1 MSNQRQ
7 RLALNLLGGF
17 FIIMI
22 VLTVLSRMAD
32 SITIPNVTVAS
43 PKSGK
48 LEHTI
53 EVSGQLEA
61 KDKIDLAASSGL
73 QIKEVRAEKGDRV
86 KSGDVLI
93 ELDTKEV
100 EDKLMQAEIDL
111 KKIGLQMQ
119 QLALDS
125 PLEDSED
132 LIGDA
137 ELSLKRMEE
146 DRRAISGEEDSKI
159 KRAEEDL
166 ELAEEDL
173 KLAKDKL
180 ELLKNKNQEEQLKK
194 AEEEV
199 TVAKKSLEDKKY
211 ERDKA
216 LKNAKMAI
224 DDAYAQYNNIT
235 TGPTYTVDQALDRAK
250 KQYAM
255 VEDDWKRIIK
265 QVEEELAKKET
276 TLKKIKDGEIDEE
289 AIKGEEENIRTAERA
304 VEAKAKSLSD
314 LIGSKDGQ
322 ITKVDRML
330 EDAKRQLAKARD
342 KEVKGEL
349 TKENKQL
356 QVSLQKS
363 LLELEKEMKL
373 KEVKEFKEIQASGG
387 VIKAP
392 ADGIVMAVKAEKGSS
407 TTGGNLVSMVA
418 SDAQYQFVAEIS
430 DEQAKYLEIGDEV
443 VITLDG
449 EKQKLANTFVEN
461 IVNMPSETGTKKEVS
476 VTLTEGEPGMK
487 AKMKVAKETSK
498 YSNIIQLE
506 ALREDSKGKYVLVV
520 REQITTLGVQ
530 MVAERVDVIEVEKN
544 QTSVAVQAALSPKDQ
559 IIVKSNKPIMTGDRV
574 RLKQ

>member
-7 RLALNLLGGF
+7 RLALKLLGGF

-32 SITIPNVTVAS
+32 SITIPSVTVAS

-61 KDKIDLAASSGL
+61 KDEIDLAASSGL
-73 QIKEVRAEKGDRV
+73 QIKDVRVEKGDRV
-86 KSGDVLI
+86 QSGDVLI

-100 EDKLMQAEIDL
+100 EDKLMQAEMAL
-111 KKIGLQMQ
+111 KKIDLQMQ
-119 QLALDS
+119 QLALDI
-125 PLEDSED
+125 PLEDGED
-132 LIGDA
+132 LIGDV
-137 ELSLKRMEE
+137 ELSLKRIEE
-146 DRRAISGEEDSKI
+146 DRQATSGDEDHKI

-173 KLAKDKL
+173 NLAKDKL

-199 TVAKKSLEDKKY
+199 AAAKKSLEDKKY

-216 LKNAKMAI
+216 LKNAQMAI

-250 KQYAM
+250 EQYAM

-265 QVEEELAKKET
+265 QVEEELAKKEA

-289 AIKGEEENIRTAERA
+289 AIKGEEQNIRTAERA
-304 VEAKAKSLSD
+304 VEAKEKILSD

-322 ITKVDRML
+322 ITKVDRLL
-330 EDAKRQLAKARD
+330 EDAQRQLLKAKD
-342 KEVKGEL
+342 KVTQGEL

-373 KEVKEFKEIQASGG
+373 KEAKEFKEIQASGG

-392 ADGIVMAVKAEKGSS
+392 ADGIIMDVKAEKGSS

-418 SDAQYQFVAEIS
+418 SDGQYQFVAEIS
-430 DEQAKYLEIGDEV
+430 GEQAEYLEIGDEV
-443 VITLDG
+443 AITLEG
-449 EKQKLANTFVEN
+449 EKQNLENTFVEN
-461 IVNMPSETGTKKEVS
+461 IVNMPSETGTKKEVT
-476 VTLTEGEPGMK
+476 VTLAEGEPGMK
-487 AKMKVAKETSK
+487 AKMKVRKETSK
-498 YSNIIQLE
+498 YSNIVQME

-544 QTSVAVQAALSPKDQ
+544 QTSVAVQAALNPKDQ

>member
-7 RLALNLLGGF
+7 RLALKLLGGF

-32 SITIPNVTVAS
+32 SITIPSVTVAS

-61 KDKIDLAASSGL
+61 KDEIDLAASSGL
-73 QIKEVRAEKGDRV
+73 QIKDVRVEKGDRV
-86 KSGDVLI
+86 QSGDVLI

-100 EDKLMQAEIDL
+100 EDKLMQAEMAL
-111 KKIGLQMQ
+111 KKIDLQMQ
-119 QLALDS
+119 QLALDI
-125 PLEDSED
+125 PLEDGED
-132 LIGDA
+132 LIGDV
-137 ELSLKRMEE
+137 ELSLKRIEE
-146 DRRAISGEEDSKI
+146 DRQATSGDEDHKI

-173 KLAKDKL
+173 NLAKDKL

-199 TVAKKSLEDKKY
+199 AAAKKSLEDKKY

-216 LKNAKMAI
+216 LKNAQMAI

-250 KQYAM
+250 EQYAM

-265 QVEEELAKKET
+265 QVEEELAKKEV

-289 AIKGEEENIRTAERA
+289 AIKGEEQNIRTAERA
-304 VEAKAKSLSD
+304 VEAKEKILSD

-322 ITKVDRML
+322 ITKVDRLL
-330 EDAKRQLAKARD
+330 EDAQRQLLKAKD
-342 KEVKGEL
+342 KVTQGEL

-373 KEVKEFKEIQASGG
+373 KEAKEFKEIQASGG

-392 ADGIVMAVKAEKGSS
+392 ADGIIMDVKAEKGSS

-418 SDAQYQFVAEIS
+418 SDGQYQFVAEIS
-430 DEQAKYLEIGDEV
+430 DEQAEYLEIGDEV
-443 VITLDG
+443 AITLEG
-449 EKQKLANTFVEN
+449 EKQNLENTFVEN
-461 IVNMPSETGTKKEVS
+461 IVNMPSETGTKKEVT
-476 VTLTEGEPGMK
+476 VTLAEGEPGMK
-487 AKMKVAKETSK
+487 AKMKVTKETSK
-498 YSNIIQLE
+498 YSNIVQME

-520 REQITTLGVQ
+520 REQITTLGAQ

-544 QTSVAVQAALSPKDQ
+544 QTSVAVQAALNPKDQ

>member
-7 RLALNLLGGF
+7 RLALKLLGGF

-32 SITIPNVTVAS
+32 SITIPSVTVAS

-61 KDKIDLAASSGL
+61 KDEIDLAASSGL
-73 QIKEVRAEKGDRV
+73 QIKDVRVEKGDRV
-86 KSGDVLI
+86 QSGDVLI

-100 EDKLMQAEIDL
+100 EDKLMQAEMAL
-111 KKIGLQMQ
+111 KKIDLQMQ
-119 QLALDS
+119 QLALDI
-125 PLEDSED
+125 PLEDGED
-132 LIGDA
+132 LIGDV
-137 ELSLKRMEE
+137 ELSLKRIEE
-146 DRRAISGEEDSKI
+146 DRQATSGDEDHKI

-173 KLAKDKL
+173 NLAKDKL

-199 TVAKKSLEDKKY
+199 AAAKKSLEDKKY

-216 LKNAKMAI
+216 LKNAQMAI

-250 KQYAM
+250 EQYAM

-265 QVEEELAKKET
+265 QVEEELAKKEA

-304 VEAKAKSLSD
+304 VEAKEKILSD
-314 LIGSKDGQ
+314 LIESKDGQ
-322 ITKVDRML
+322 ITKVDRLL
-330 EDAKRQLAKARD
+330 EDAQRQLLKAKD
-342 KEVKGEL
+342 KVTQGEL
-349 TKENKQL
+349 TKENKQI

-373 KEVKEFKEIQASGG
+373 KEAKEFKEIQASGG

-392 ADGIVMAVKAEKGSS
+392 ADGIIMDVKAEKGSS

-418 SDAQYQFVAEIS
+418 SDGQYQFVAEIS
-430 DEQAKYLEIGDEV
+430 DEQAEYLEIGDEV
-443 VITLDG
+443 AITLEG
-449 EKQKLANTFVEN
+449 EKQNLENTFVEN
-461 IVNMPSETGTKKEVS
+461 IVNMPSETGTKKEVT
-476 VTLTEGEPGMK
+476 VTLAEGEPGMK
-487 AKMKVAKETSK
+487 AKMKVTKETSK
-498 YSNIIQLE
+498 YSNIVQME

-544 QTSVAVQAALSPKDQ
+544 QTSVAVQAALNPKDQ